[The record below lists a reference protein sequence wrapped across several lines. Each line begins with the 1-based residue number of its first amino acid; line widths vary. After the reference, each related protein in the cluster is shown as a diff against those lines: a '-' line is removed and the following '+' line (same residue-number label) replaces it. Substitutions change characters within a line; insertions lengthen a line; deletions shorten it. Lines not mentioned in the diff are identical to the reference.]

1 MPFRDLS
8 AMYVITKQAA
18 GICDSSHHIR
28 YTPLLSESDMHVFVI
43 VWQFSQIWKMWLQTD
58 TLSWKQYY
66 LAPTLHAGI
75 VKMHITVS
83 VLVVSRVQT
92 GIGSFFGPAPVRVW
106 RFSRNFFL
114 KSRISRNSIESWH
127 ASFPS
132 TYSSPLHVL
141 AHSRWVKS
149 LDVRSRWL
157 VKPATRSNIDGYK
170 KLCWLSLSE
179 AATAATQCLEFQ
191 ISWLLTEKADRW
203 QDR

>member
-28 YTPLLSESDMHVFVI
+28 YAPLLSESDMHVFVI

-127 ASFPS
+127 ASFPATYTRPLS
-132 TYSSPLHVL
+132 TCWHIVAESSPWTCGPGDWSSLLH
-141 AHSRWVKS
+141 
-149 LDVRSRWL
+149 
-157 VKPATRSNIDGYK
+157 
-170 KLCWLSLSE
+170 
-179 AATAATQCLEFQ
+179 AAT
-191 ISWLLTEKADRW
+191 LTVTRNSADWASLKRL
-203 QDR
+203 RRRHNV

>member
-28 YTPLLSESDMHVFVI
+28 YAPLLSESDMHVFVI

-83 VLVVSRVQT
+83 VLALSRVRT
-92 GIGSFFGPAPVRVW
+92 GIGSFLDRHQSVCGVFREISLSSQEFPGTRSSLDTR
-106 RFSRNFFL
+106 RFHQRT
-114 KSRISRNSIESWH
+114 R
-127 ASFPS
+127 P
-132 TYSSPLHVL
+132 PLHVL

-149 LDVRSRWL
+149 LDVRSGDW
-157 VKPATRSNIDGYK
+157 S
-170 KLCWLSLSE
+170 SLLH
-179 AATAATQCLEFQ
+179 AAT
-191 ISWLLTEKADRW
+191 LTVTRNSADWASLKRL
-203 QDR
+203 RRRHNV

>member
-83 VLVVSRVQT
+83 VLVEFKPVSDLFLDRHQFVC
-92 GIGSFFGPAPVRVW
+92 GIFREISF
-106 RFSRNFFL
+106 S
-114 KSRISRNSIESWH
+114 SQE
-127 ASFPS
+127 FPG
-132 TYSSPLHVL
+132 
-141 AHSRWVKS
+141 
-149 LDVRSRWL
+149 
-157 VKPATRSNIDGYK
+157 TR
-170 KLCWLSLSE
+170 
-179 AATAATQCLEFQ
+179 
-191 ISWLLTEKADRW
+191 
-203 QDR
+203 